1 MKTKILAGIG
11 SVLLVVILFFVL
23 KPSSFTKTFDKTMRN
38 METYMLEGDMEIAKG
53 EGVKKYVVK
62 VSYEKKDKQENFKV
76 SLYDKELNQEQVII
90 RNEDG
95 VFVVTPSLNQ
105 VFKFEGEWPLNSP
118 KPYLLQ
124 SMGEII
130 NGENT
135 TIKKE
140 DDGYFI
146 TSTVNYPNNASFK
159 QQEMLF
165 DKKAKIKWIQ
175 IFNQDHTS
183 QMKIVFQ
190 KVEYNNKFKKD
201 HFNAPTVIDKNVTGN
216 YITDADLPLYPVHV
230 FDSVLSNKSSVDVNG
245 EMTHILEF
253 TGDKNFTIVQTVKTA
268 KKATETVMMPG
279 EVIDAI
285 SVVGFY
291 DENQMSVI
299 FQGVEVTIFSN
310 DLGPQEM
317 MSIIESM
324 QVAVMK

>member
-1 MKTKILAGIG
+1 MKTKIIAGIG
-11 SVLLVVILFFVL
+11 SVLLVAVLFFAL
-23 KPSSFTKTFDKTMRN
+23 KPGSFTKTFDKTMDN
-38 METYMLEGDMEIAKG
+38 MNTYMLEGDMEITKG

-62 VSYEKKDKQENFKV
+62 VGYEKKDKQENFKV

-90 RNEDG
+90 RNKDG

-105 VFKFEGEWPLNSP
+105 VFKFEGDWPLNSP

-124 SMGEII
+124 SMSEII

-140 DDGYFI
+140 EDGYFI
-146 TSTVNYPNNASFK
+146 SSTVNYPNNSSFK

-165 DKKAKIKWIQ
+165 DKKAKIKWLQ

-190 KVEYNNKFKKD
+190 KVEYNNKFEKD
-201 HFNAPTVIDKNVTGN
+201 YFNAPTVIDKNVSSN
-216 YITDADLPLYPVHV
+216 FITDADLPLYPVNV
-230 FDSVLSNKSSVDVNG
+230 FDSVLLNKSSVDVNG
-245 EMTHILEF
+245 EIRHILEF

-268 KKATETVMMPG
+268 KEATETVMMPG

-299 FQGVEVTIFSN
+299 YQGVEVTIFSN

-317 MSIIESM
+317 MNIIESM
-324 QVAVMK
+324 QAAVMK